1 LVGKP
6 ERKKKPFGR
15 LRSRWEYNITM
26 KLGEVGW
33 EYVDW
38 VDVA

>member
-1 LVGKP
+1 LDKTPQGK
-6 ERKKKPFGR
+6 KSIGR
-15 LRSRWEYNITM
+15 TMCGWEYNITM
-26 KLGEVGW
+26 NLGEVGW